1 MLEVAELRKE
11 LKALATKER
20 QIGSAKYFKTG
31 PGEYGEGDTFI
42 GVTVPD
48 TRKIAKRYKDLH
60 MEQIDELAHS
70 KIHEERLCALLILN
84 HRYSKAKSNE
94 ERIELFEFWLVL
106 LRENLINNWDLID
119 TSAPVMGE
127 ILSRHV
133 GYGAEFLH
141 GMAASDHLWTRRAAI
156 MLTFPLIRIGK
167 FGPTKA
173 IALDLI
179 NDKHDLI
186 HKASGWML
194 REMGNRDKAELRSF
208 LDKHKSKMPRTML
221 RYAIEKLDPQE
232 RKAYL
237 AN

>member
-1 MLEVAELRKE
+1 
-11 LKALATKER
+11 
-20 QIGSAKYFKTG
+20 
-31 PGEYGEGDTFI
+31 
-42 GVTVPD
+42 
-48 TRKIAKRYKDLH
+48 
-60 MEQIDELAHS
+60 
-70 KIHEERLCALLILN
+70 
-84 HRYSKAKSNE
+84 
-94 ERIELFEFWLVL
+94 
-106 LRENLINNWDLID
+106 
-119 TSAPVMGE
+119 
-127 ILSRHV
+127 
-133 GYGAEFLH
+133 
-141 GMAASDHLWTRRAAI
+141 MAASDHLWTRRAAI
-156 MLTFPLIRIGK
+156 MLTFPLIRMGK

-208 LDKHKSKMPRTML
+208 LDKHKAKMPRTML